1 MPEMTRYQMR
11 MSEREKEY
19 LYKLVKQSGYKDITD
34 LLLSLVQQQ
43 HPDFPREP
51 RKEGRPTKKS

>member
-11 MSEREKEY
+11 MIEREKEY

-43 HPDFPREP
+43 HPDFPREQ
-51 RKEGRPTKKS
+51 RPKK